1 MCSLKQRFISLLLY
15 YLCIIMS
22 SDEELL
28 VPKEQCNVVL
38 ITHSVCHNTNFTD
51 EKEILLV
58 SNLPDEVKAILME
71 VRKNIDT

>member
-1 MCSLKQRFISLLLY
+1 
-15 YLCIIMS
+15 MS

-28 VPKEQCNVVL
+28 VPKEQCNVGL

-51 EKEILLV
+51 KKEILLV

-71 VRKNIDT
+71 VRKNTDT